1 MKKLVIGNWKLNPS
15 TLNEAKKLAGMIERK
30 SKHTAVICPP
40 AAFLSGVSFPA
51 LGAQDCFWQTNG
63 AFTGQISPLQ
73 LKSLKVKYC
82 LVGHSE
88 KRMFGENDEMV
99 NAKTKALL
107 EAGVTPVVCVGFGT
121 EVQQDDLEVTDILK
135 TQLEL
140 ALKGVEASKVVVAYE
155 PVWAIS
161 DGDSLATKKVAT
173 PEHAEKMAIFIKH
186 RFGVGR
192 VLYGGSA
199 NPYNAKGY
207 LDQPNIDGLLP
218 GSASLIP
225 KYFNQI
231 INL

>member
-1 MKKLVIGNWKLNPS
+1 MKKLVIGNWKLNPP
-15 TLNEAKKLAGMIERK
+15 TLKEAKKLAAMIARK

-40 AAFLSGVSFPA
+40 AAFLSGVSFPS
-51 LGAQDCFWQTNG
+51 LGAQDCFWQKSG
-63 AFTGQISPLQ
+63 AFTGQISPMQ

-82 LVGHSE
+82 IVGHSE
-88 KRMFGENDEMV
+88 KRMLGETDEMV
-99 NAKTKALL
+99 NAKAKALL
-107 EAGVTPVVCVGFGT
+107 EVGITPVICVGFGT
-121 EVQQDDLEVTDILK
+121 KVQQDDLEVTDILK
-135 TQLEL
+135 IQLEL
-140 ALKGVEASKVVVAYE
+140 ALHEIEALKVIVAYE

-161 DGDSLATKKVAT
+161 NGDPLATKKVAS

-192 VLYGGSA
+192 VLYGGST

-218 GSASLIP
+218 GGASLIP